1 VHECRV
7 SSDVGSDHA
16 HCTFMGYG
24 YVLLPFN
31 PFQHSYQIFGENK
44 IKDLFSFVY
53 LFFAVRES

>member
-1 VHECRV
+1 
-7 SSDVGSDHA
+7 
-16 HCTFMGYG
+16 MGYG

-31 PFQHSYQIFGENK
+31 PFQHSYQIFGEKK